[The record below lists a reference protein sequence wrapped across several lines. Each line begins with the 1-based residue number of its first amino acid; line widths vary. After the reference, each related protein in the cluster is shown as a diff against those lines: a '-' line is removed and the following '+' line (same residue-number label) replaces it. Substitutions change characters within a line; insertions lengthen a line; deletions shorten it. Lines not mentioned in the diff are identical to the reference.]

1 LRTAIAALYSRQG
14 PADVLVTHGA
24 IGANA
29 LVHQALVEPG
39 DRVVA
44 LVPTYQQHYSIPASI
59 GADVRLLRLRE
70 ENGFLPDL
78 DELRALVGTHA
89 KLIAFSNPNNPTGSL
104 MDEAM
109 LGQITEIARQAGAY
123 ILADEV
129 YRGLNQQGSGTT
141 ASIADIYEAGISTGS
156 MSKAFSLAGL
166 RLGWLVAP
174 AEVIAAVSVHRDYNT
189 ISVGMIDDYFASLA
203 LEAKDAILT
212 RNREIVRGNLAIL
225 DEWVTAH
232 PLVHYVKPRSGTTA
246 LLGYDLDVPSRQLC
260 VELVEQT
267 GVMLTPGS
275 ALDIEGYLRIGYAN
289 NPKILIEGLGR
300 MGDFLT
306 AHARH

>member
-1 LRTAIAALYSRQG
+1 
-14 PADVLVTHGA
+14 
-24 IGANA
+24 
-29 LVHQALVEPG
+29 
-39 DRVVA
+39 
-44 LVPTYQQHYSIPASI
+44 
-59 GADVRLLRLRE
+59 
-70 ENGFLPDL
+70 
-78 DELRALVGTHA
+78 
-89 KLIAFSNPNNPTGSL
+89 
-104 MDEAM
+104 M
-109 LGQITEIARQAGAY
+109 
-123 ILADEV
+123 
-129 YRGLNQQGSGTT
+129 
-141 ASIADIYEAGISTGS
+141 
-156 MSKAFSLAGL
+156 
-166 RLGWLVAP
+166 
-174 AEVIAAVSVHRDYNT
+174 SVHRDYNT